1 MIIKYLN
8 FVIKTMNLQQ
18 TLQVN
23 YQNMQHWPGFE
34 NNPLDIVSFPRLLV
48 HAYYSPRILFVC
60 IAKELL

>member
-1 MIIKYLN
+1 
-8 FVIKTMNLQQ
+8 MNLQQ